1 MAEIKSYRCRY
12 TPRWREGEKHLTYE
26 VPVSW
31 WSYRDDRMDARSA
44 PEKTK
49 AVVSVM
55 AYDAEEARRLVFR
68 EWGNYSM
75 LIGIGQAKLKQVAA

>member
-1 MAEIKSYRCRY
+1 
-12 TPRWREGEKHLTYE
+12 
-26 VPVSW
+26 
-31 WSYRDDRMDARSA
+31 MDARSA

-75 LIGIGQAKLKQVAA
+75 LIGIGQAKLKEVAA